1 MRAKVVRR
9 FRLRH
14 QGTDIELMPG
24 TFVVGRSSSC
34 NLALDDALVSRRHAQ
49 FTIETDNV
57 QVEDLG
63 SRNGISVNGVK
74 ADGRVPV
81 RNLDR
86 VTVGGSDLI
95 LIELVDRTAMSATLS
110 GATMRELSG
119 AMRETMQL
127 PAMGASGGP
136 RGDEVTGASV
146 MLIGLADKALALG
159 RYDEAERVLSRI
171 LEPMLQRAATGL
183 LPAARLE
190 EGTKYALR
198 LAEGTKRQSWIDW
211 IFDLHTAAG
220 AMIGASSID
229 RLHDV
234 VRKIRYTSGAALRRY
249 LERMRSKEAELSP
262 GDRFLL
268 QRIEGIQRVISA

>member
-1 MRAKVVRR
+1 
-9 FRLRH
+9 
-14 QGTDIELMPG
+14 MPG

-49 FTIETDNV
+49 FTIDAETV

-74 ADGRVPV
+74 AEGRVPV

-86 VTVGGSDLI
+86 VTVGGSELI
-95 LIELVDRTAMSATLS
+95 VLEIVDRTGMSATLS
-110 GATMRELSG
+110 GATMRELG
-119 AMRETMQL
+119 GMRETMQL
-127 PAMGASGGP
+127 PAMGASGGV

-171 LEPMLQRAATGL
+171 LEPMIERAATGL
-183 LPAARLE
+183 LPAVRLE

-220 AMIGASSID
+220 AMIAAGSID
-229 RLHDV
+229 RLHEV

-249 LERMRSKEAELSP
+249 LERMKKKEAELSP